1 MPTGWYDAATGNP
14 TAPGIGTYGNYSGGS
29 TTNSSGQTWGGS
41 NGTYGYGVGGG
52 STNTNN
58 PNTNNPSSNIGSD
71 WTASGGGT
79 FTDSSGNLIVPNYS
93 SSGGGLNSPGAVFD
107 WNTSGIT
114 NNTQTTNPV
123 FNSSQ
128 GTYAND
134 ATGGNIQDVYIGSTN
149 WANLQ
154 NQIKAGKYT
163 AAQIAAATRTGA
175 DGKKYWRGDVSI
187 DNVNPDGT
195 LKQKKTVNPVTQDQ
209 TQQEEPIVQSSTMA
223 DSDLTDAI
231 NKVKK
236 AADESLNFD
245 DPTLDKLDDLE
256 AQLEESYN
264 KLKANLE
271 EEYRLK
277 KETTMQEQASEVGA
291 NTMFLAGAGAL
302 GRTGSGY
309 TILQSQIR
317 TNRSEIAALDLQKN
331 QLLQQAMDSYNKQEF
346 DIVKEKYTQATA
358 IQKRRDDLLQQ
369 TVDNILAF
377 NEEQRAQEDQVM
389 EMKKEQQT
397 YDKSRAADIAISMV
411 GTNYNTMPN
420 DAAIQAAATQYGIQD
435 SFLLK
440 AAIYERIK
448 KLKDDAKADLIQPKD
463 IYETIQKL
471 MVENN
476 LTYQQAL
483 TLATQMYGGSDI
495 VSGSGVVDSNN
506 RGIRNNNWGNLKG
519 DYGYGSDEKGF
530 AIFPDKATGDAQIL
544 KDLNNKKAG
553 NTRTGLGPNSTLSD
567 LIDTWNTGKDG
578 YLGGNGYVN
587 TWLQSGYTLNTKLED
602 IDMSKLLPYI
612 QTAETGVNPNS
623 KSSINNPEIPG
634 GIIEYPDG
642 SRKIATSN
650 NTWRWEGPNGEVKE
664 GVNGQPGDVVGTP
677 TNNKNINDADM
688 RETLTQYLQG
698 NNYIGQDGKVA
709 WETYRDMLQFW
720 IDNNGTEKNFYISFP
735 KNEWLDKDNQNEFN
749 DFLGIE

>member
-420 DAAIQAAATQYGIQD
+420 DAAIQAAAAQYGIQD

-463 IYETIQKL
+463 IYETVAEL
-471 MVENN
+471 MAEGMS
-476 LTYQQAL
+476 YQEAL
-483 TLATQMYGGSDI
+483 KVATQLETLSETTGAGGATGND
-495 VSGSGVVDSNN
+495 
-506 RGIRNNNWGNLKG
+506 RAARNNNPGNIKVPAAG
-519 DYGYGSDEKGF
+519 IEEARRRYNDPGATIDPNPSSDGGYFIKFSSPEKGQG
-530 AIFPDKATGDAQIL
+530 AIATLLSMYGNITVEKALRKWSNNAYGADKIPDLA
-544 KDLNNKKAG
+544 NK
-553 NTRTGLGPNSTLSD
+553 
-567 LIDTWNTGKDG
+567 II
-578 YLGGNGYVN
+578 
-587 TWLQSGYTLNTKLED
+587 TKLTPQEKERVTRA
-602 IDMSKLLPYI
+602 IVGS
-612 QTAETGVNPNS
+612 ETTSFPQYSGGDT
-623 KSSINNPEIPG
+623 INNPEIPG
-634 GIIEYPDG
+634 GRIEYPEG
-642 SRKIATSN
+642 TLIALSN
-650 NTWRWEGPNGEVKE
+650 NTWRWESKDGEIRE
-664 GVNGQPGDVVGTP
+664 GVNGQPGHIVKKTKEEEENMSAEEAMETAIKQNVG
-677 TNNKNINDADM
+677 NDNFLSPDDYADL
-688 RETLTQYLQG
+688 RGQWEKAELDTKEFDRIFAKYRNPQ
-698 NNYIGQDGKVA
+698 NPNYIIV
-709 WETYRDMLQFW
+709 
-720 IDNNGTEKNFYISFP
+720 TE
-735 KNEWLDKDNQNEFN
+735 
-749 DFLGIE
+749 